1 MAPANKGVAG
11 GLYCFWDAPGRGSS
25 MTSVEDSPVE
35 LRCAVAVVRGDAVLL
50 VQRPDRGDWV
60 LPGGRPHPHE
70 GLASCA
76 RRETREETGLDVF
89 PNRCALVLE
98 VNDPVNHHRVVE
110 IVFIAEE
117 FDTASRLAGE
127 PGRQPAWVRW
137 DELKTLILRPPIA
150 GFLPDL
156 RRGGYARYLGNMWR
170 PDWGDR

>member
-1 MAPANKGVAG
+1 MASLPSTAPERGDPVAS
-11 GLYCFWDAPGRGSS
+11 FEDA
-25 MTSVEDSPVE
+25 PVE

-98 VNDPVNHHRVVE
+98 VNDPVAHHRVVE
-110 IVFIAEE
+110 VVFIAEE
-117 FDTASRLAGE
+117 FDTGSRLAGE
-127 PGRQPAWVRW
+127 PGRRPVWVRW
-137 DELKTLILRPPIA
+137 DELKALTLRPPIA

-170 PDWGDR
+170 PDWDDR